1 MRQNNSMSQWL
12 LFIIFIIFVGWMFIS
27 HFLIPEP
34 ILRAPIVTSHQP
46 STSAT
51 WTRQNIY
58 INPSGQTPL
67 IATQS
72 KLMFIGSTSSS
83 DLPRLIALDGN
94 TGNPIWQYGNN
105 NETTLTASNK
115 MIFVGEV
122 GSVTALNLDDGVV
135 VWSTSLPSR
144 SVLKLL
150 LRDNILYIDTV
161 GGSFFLLDAETGK
174 IIQSISYTING
185 APNKDIPDWS
195 DHKMDLAFV
204 GDIAYFQKQTGYPD
218 YKGEIIAMKELSGN
232 RIWGSGDLF
241 AASRNAA
248 SPLGIFV
255 LGLDGKLLKFNPTEG
270 FKEEIIQFIPS
281 PVLRDDKEGW
291 NYGYYVAVDTD
302 TQSLFVYMGDSTQL
316 FAFQLPILP

>member
-12 LFIIFIIFVGWMFIS
+12 LFTIFIIFIGWMFVS

-46 STSAT
+46 STLAT

-58 INPSGQTPL
+58 INPDGQTPL
-67 IATQS
+67 IAAQG
-72 KLMFIGSTSSS
+72 KLMFIGSESPNNS
-83 DLPRLIALDGN
+83 PRLIALDEN

-105 NETTLTASNK
+105 NETTLTVSDT

-122 GSVTALNLDDGVV
+122 GSVTALNLGDGKV
-135 VWSTSLPSR
+135 VWSTRLPSR

-150 LRDNILYIDTV
+150 IRDNTLYIDIV
-161 GGSFFLLDAETGK
+161 GGGYFLLEAKTGK
-174 IIQSISYTING
+174 IIQQISYAIND

-195 DHKMDLAFV
+195 DHKMDLEFV
-204 GDIAYFQKQTGYPD
+204 GDIAYFQKQTSYPD
-218 YKGEIIAMKELSGN
+218 YEGEIIAMEELSGN
-232 RIWGSGDLF
+232 QIWGSGDLF

-270 FKEEIIQFIPS
+270 FKEEIIQFTPA

-316 FAFQLPILP
+316 FAFQLPVLP

>member
-1 MRQNNSMSQWL
+1 MRQNSSMAQWL
-12 LFIIFIIFVGWMFIS
+12 LFIMFIIFIGWMFIS

-34 ILRAPIVTSHQP
+34 ILRAPILPSHQP

-58 INPSGQTPL
+58 INPDKQTPL

-150 LRDNILYIDTV
+150 LRDNILYVDTV
-161 GGSFFLLDAETGK
+161 GGSFFLLDEETGR

-195 DHKMDLAFV
+195 DHKLNLQFV
-204 GDIAYFQKQTGYPD
+204 GNIGYFQKQTGYPD
-218 YKGEIIAMKELSGN
+218 YRGEIIAMEEHSGN
-232 RIWGSGDLF
+232 QIWSSGDLF
-241 AASRNAA
+241 AASRNTA

-255 LGLDGKLLKFNPTEG
+255 LSLDGILLKFNPTDG
-270 FKEEIIQFIPS
+270 VKEEIIQFTPS
-281 PVLRDDKEGW
+281 PVLRDDEEGW

-302 TQSLFVYMGDSTQL
+302 TQSLFVYLGDSAQL
-316 FAFQLPILP
+316 FAFQLPVPP